1 LFGRKITHNKKA
13 LMLIL
18 LLSIGARVYT
28 LMNLPL
34 HGDEAVYA
42 EIIDEFIK
50 KPTFLPNFLGH
61 VISWKPPLTFIVYSF
76 FIRLFNLVIPGAPVE
91 ITYRLP
97 SLIFGVLSVLTFYFL
112 VRKLY
117 DEELAFTSALIFS
130 TFPVFLFTNSLLLVD
145 NLLIFLIILSLL
157 FYLDGEKNRRYF
169 YYGGFIAASAFWTK
183 TLFSLMIPP
192 IIIAYYYDN
201 KKILFSKEFIYS
213 LLLLPAGALIYTVL
227 FSFASPRGYD
237 LFYSYL
243 FDFGTLLKPLSF
255 GSTLPETFLFLYL
268 CTSPWILIMIFSS
281 FRINYKTR
289 QNRMMLIWFL
299 FTALIIFRPGFFWYY
314 ASVTPAIAFLSAST
328 LFSIKNRN
336 QIYIILI
343 VFLYTVFASYPPF
356 VTGYTSNPLVIYSE
370 KQAGQFL
377 QNKTDILVLA
387 DRGLTSLVFY
397 KFHDEEKPNFNVIN
411 MTITGKSDVLTYIVY
426 DTIYD
431 QLKNPEKKE
440 ITIKNGTDIKNAILK
455 SKINNYVVL
464 NKNNYN
470 LLLNDFPQNYKIV
483 FNPINTDIVILEKIR

>member
-1 LFGRKITHNKKA
+1 MFGGEITHNKKA

-18 LLSIGARVYT
+18 LISTGARVYT

-50 KPTFLPNFLGH
+50 KPTLLPTFLGH
-61 VISWKPPLTFIVYSF
+61 VISWKPPLTFIVYSL
-76 FIRLFNLVIPGAPVE
+76 FIRVFNIIIPGAPVE
-91 ITYRLP
+91 LTYRLP

-112 VRKLY
+112 VKKLY
-117 DEELAFTSALIFS
+117 NDELAFASALILS
-130 TFPVFLFTNSLLLVD
+130 IFPVFLFTNSLLLVD

-157 FYLDGEKNRRYF
+157 FYLEGEKNRKYF
-169 YYGGFIAASAFWTK
+169 YYGGFITASAFWTK
-183 TLFSLMIPP
+183 TYFSFMIPP

-201 KKILFSKEFIYS
+201 KKILFSKDFIYS
-213 LLLLPAGALIYTVL
+213 LFLLPAGALVYTAL
-227 FSFASPRGYD
+227 FFFASPIGYD

-255 GSTLPETFLFLYL
+255 GSTLAETILFLYL
-268 CTSPWILIMIFSS
+268 CTFPWILLIIFSP

-289 QNRMMLIWFL
+289 QNKMMLVWLL

-314 ASVTPAIAFLSAST
+314 ASVAPAIAFLSAST
-328 LFSIKNRN
+328 LFSIKNKN
-336 QIYIILI
+336 QIYTILI
-343 VFLYTVFASYPPF
+343 AFLYTVFASYPPF
-356 VTGYTSNPLVIYSE
+356 VTGYTSTPVIIYSE

-377 QNKTDILVLA
+377 QNKTDIFILA
-387 DRGLTSLVFY
+387 DRGLTSLAFY
-397 KFHDEEKPNFNVIN
+397 KFHDEERPNFNAIN
-411 MTITGKSDVLTYIVY
+411 MTMTGRSDVLTYIVY
-426 DTIYD
+426 DTVYD

-440 ITIKNGTDIKNAILK
+440 ITIKNGTDIKNAILE

-464 NKNNYN
+464 NKNDYN
-470 LLLNDFPQNYKIV
+470 LLLSDFPQNYKIV
-483 FNPINTDIVILEKIR
+483 FNTMNTDIIILEKIR